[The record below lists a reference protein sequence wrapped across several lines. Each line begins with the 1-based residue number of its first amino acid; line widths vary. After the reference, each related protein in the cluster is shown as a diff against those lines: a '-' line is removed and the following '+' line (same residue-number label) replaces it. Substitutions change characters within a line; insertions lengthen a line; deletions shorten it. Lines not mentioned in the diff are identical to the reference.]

1 MSRIFKLNKDKSFV
15 IVFYSYHNNNIIY
28 NAWPL
33 DHNNFAYLF
42 QIAYYEYIKDKEFHV
57 SVIETDALNYLENA
71 EAAFDDPTY
80 YADQIQKAIEEC
92 NIKEWLKDF
101 KKEKYGT
108 I

>member
-42 QIAYYEYIKDKEFHV
+42 QIAYYEYIKD
-57 SVIETDALNYLENA
+57 NWYLEA
-71 EAAFDDPTY
+71 VKQYF
-80 YADQIQKAIEEC
+80 
-92 NIKEWLKDF
+92 KDLHNLLLELDKL
-101 KKEKYGT
+101 KKEGK
-108 I
+108 

>member
-1 MSRIFKLNKDKSFV
+1 MSKIFKLNKDKNFV
-15 IVFYSYHNNNIIY
+15 IVFYSYHNNDIIY
-28 NAWPL
+28 NVWPL
-33 DHNNFAYLF
+33 DHYNFAYLF

-57 SVIETDALNYLENA
+57 SIIEADALNYLENTK
-71 EAAFDDPTY
+71 AAFDDSNY

-92 NIKEWLKDF
+92 NITEWLKDF